1 MGEVFGVGLGSVVIK
16 LDQLELVMQV
26 KKKSMGVCDV

>member
-16 LDQLELVMQV
+16 LDQLELMKWV
-26 KKKSMGVCDV
+26 KKKSMGMCDV